1 MVRVASLRF
10 WRHHFLMKLDSTL
23 KSESATATPSGS
35 LKEPSRKMPARIQ
48 TTLLNLSFR
57 YQRKSARKLK
67 KASKKFSNT
76 KFRNRGS
83 FSFYIVPAGASG
95 KKREGDKAQEAA

>member
-10 WRHHFLMKLDSTL
+10 WRHHFPMELGSTL
-23 KSESATATPSGS
+23 KSEGATATPFGS

-57 YQRKSARKLK
+57 RQRKSVRKLK

-76 KFRNRGS
+76 KLRNRGA
-83 FSFYIVPAGASG
+83 FSFYITSRLHEMLLHGV
-95 KKREGDKAQEAA
+95 

>member
-10 WRHHFLMKLDSTL
+10 WRRHFPMKLDSTL
-23 KSESATATPSGS
+23 KSESATATPFGS

-57 YQRKSARKLK
+57 RQRKSARKLK
-67 KASKKFSNT
+67 KASKKSLSA
-76 KFRNRGS
+76 KFRNHGCPYRKSVFIS
-83 FSFYIVPAGASG
+83 FHTFTNIQY
-95 KKREGDKAQEAA
+95 